1 MGLPKSIRLD
11 EELESEIESYMNKN
25 NIKFPQLVTLALR
38 QFISEL
44 QTIEL
49 RPVDDKKWSEAAERS
64 FKKHKNA
71 MDKLK

>member
-11 EELESEIESYMNKN
+11 QELENEIEDYMNRNK
-25 NIKFPQLVTLALR
+25 IKFPQLISLALR
-38 QFISEL
+38 NFISQP

-49 RPVDDKKWSEAAERS
+49 HPVDDKKWTAAVEKS

>member
-11 EELESEIESYMNKN
+11 DELESEVENYMKQNK
-25 NIKFPQLVTLALR
+25 IKFPHLIALAL
-38 QFISEL
+38 QKFISEP
-44 QTIEL
+44 QIIEL
-49 RPVDDKKWSEAAERS
+49 RPVDDKNWSESVERS

>member
-11 EELESEIESYMNKN
+11 DELEKEIETYMNQN
-25 NIKFPQLVTLALR
+25 EIRFPQLVTLALKK
-38 QFISEL
+38 FISEPH
-44 QTIEL
+44 TIEL
-49 RPVDDKKWSEAAERS
+49 RPVDDKKWSETLEKS